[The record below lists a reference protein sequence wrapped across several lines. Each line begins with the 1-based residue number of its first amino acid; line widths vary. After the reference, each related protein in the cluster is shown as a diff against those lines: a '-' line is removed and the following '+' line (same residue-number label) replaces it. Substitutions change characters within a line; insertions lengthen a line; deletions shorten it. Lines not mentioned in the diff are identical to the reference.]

1 MSLFPAC
8 EAMSFFD
15 HLLSLVWSEFSEAYS
30 IGFLPV
36 DIHSVGVTIGRTS
49 KGGGD
54 ALLLGLSVTIGKVEL
69 GGIADPT
76 FKGEGSW
83 NDAPASVKERAVEA
97 ILIELDKGGISYD
110 SSFCSKGFEFCS
122 ILIAGLHFLL

>member
-1 MSLFPAC
+1 MSLLPAC
-8 EAMSFFD
+8 KATSFFN
-15 HLLSLVWSEFSEAYS
+15 HLLSFVWSEFSEAYS

-36 DIHSVGVTIGRTS
+36 DIHSIGVAIGRTS

-76 FKGEGSW
+76 FEGEGSR
-83 NDAPASVKERAVEA
+83 NDAPASVKERAVKA
-97 ILIELDKGGISYD
+97 VLIELDKRRISYD
-110 SSFCSKGFEFCS
+110 SGFCGKGFEFCS
-122 ILIAGLHFLL
+122 ILITGLRFLL

>member
-8 EAMSFFD
+8 KATSFFN
-15 HLLSLVWSEFSEAYS
+15 HLLLLVWSEFSEAYS

-36 DIHSVGVTIGRTS
+36 DIHGVGVVIGRTS
-49 KGGGD
+49 KGRGE

-76 FKGEGSW
+76 FKGEGSG
-83 NDAPASVKERAVEA
+83 DDPPASVKERAVKTV
-97 ILIELDKGGISYD
+97 LV
-110 SSFCSKGFEFCS
+110 
-122 ILIAGLHFLL
+122 